1 MTTIMPVLG
10 EHFSVLTRHDLLQ
23 YLTPNL
29 DLVLLPQLGVMI
41 PVLVAYLPGLFF
53 YLLFSSLSSLWTSAV
68 PEQNIL
74 RPVHFLNLLSVLQA
88 HVTA

>member
-1 MTTIMPVLG
+1 MTTMVPVLG

-41 PVLVAYLPGLFF
+41 PVLVAYLPGLF
-53 YLLFSSLSSLWTSAV
+53 SSLSSLWTSAV

-74 RPVHFLNLLSVLQA
+74 RPVYFLNLLSVLQA